1 MFCINK
7 VIATTLLINVKN
19 NNQMCLWNC
28 NYIKF
33 SLLLMF

>member
-19 NNQMCLWNC
+19 NNQMM
-28 NYIKF
+28 
-33 SLLLMF
+33 LMELQLY

>member
-19 NNQMCLWNC
+19 NQMM
-28 NYIKF
+28 
-33 SLLLMF
+33 LMELQLY

>member
-19 NNQMCLWNC
+19 NNQMML
-28 NYIKF
+28 IK
-33 SLLLMF
+33 LQLY